1 MMKSKMSLLLA
12 LVSVIFMMS
21 CDMLSEKKAEFQT
34 TESGLKYKFLVSDDA
49 AKAPNADDILSLV
62 MTYGT
67 DDSILF
73 NTNMI
78 PQGAMKLKMQAP
90 GYPGDFYE
98 MMGLMHLGDSVVFY
112 QDAESFFTKTA
123 GSPTCPPEMQ
133 GKLLTFNVKLSNIQ
147 TEKELQD
154 EMTADMEKRKSEEA
168 EEIQKYIEENGID
181 VQPTESGMYVI
192 VTEKGNGPKPVEGD
206 KVKVHYTGTLL
217 DGTKF
222 DSSLDRGQPF
232 EFNIGR
238 GVIKG
243 WSEGI
248 AMLNVGSKARLII
261 PSSLGYGE
269 RGAGRDIPPYAPLIF
284 DVELLEIEK

>member
-1 MMKSKMSLLLA
+1 
-12 LVSVIFMMS
+12 
-21 CDMLSEKKAEFQT
+21 
-34 TESGLKYKFLVSDDA
+34 
-49 AKAPNADDILSLV
+49 

-67 DDSILF
+67 TDSVLF
-73 NTNMI
+73 NTNSI
-78 PQGAMKLKMQAP
+78 PQGAMKLMMQEP

-123 GSPTCPPEMQ
+123 GSPMCPPEMMGQ
-133 GKLLTFNVKLSNIQ
+133 QLTFNVKLSKIQ

-154 EMTADMEKRKSEEA
+154 EMTADMEKRRLEEA
-168 EEIQKYIEENGID
+168 EIINKYVEENNIT
-181 VQPTESGMYVI
+181 VQATESGLYVI
-192 VTEKGNGPKPVEGD
+192 VTEEGKGSKPLQGD

-238 GVIKG
+238 GVIRG

-261 PSSLGYGE
+261 PSNLGYGE
-269 RGAGRDIPPYAPLIF
+269 RGSGAKIPPFSPLIF
-284 DVELLEIEK
+284 DVELIEIVK